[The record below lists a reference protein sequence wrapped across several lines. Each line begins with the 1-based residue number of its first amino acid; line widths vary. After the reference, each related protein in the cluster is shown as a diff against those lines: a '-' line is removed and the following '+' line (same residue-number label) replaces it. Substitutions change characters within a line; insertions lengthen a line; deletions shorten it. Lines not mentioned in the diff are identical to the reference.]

1 MIAHVPHKKLSDV
14 LAERLHSYILGTNAA
29 PGDRLPPS
37 AELVKKF
44 GVGYPTLREALKRL
58 EALGV
63 VSLRHGSG
71 IYVGDSLRSFFLVN
85 PIPPVKVPTQKLLL
99 DLVDAREPIELQAA
113 GLAAGNRT
121 AAHVARLQSILRKAG
136 ENLDNDDLLNRFNME
151 FHSNIAEASGNEVLP
166 QMLQVVTRLFTREQ
180 RVIIHIY
187 GSREEDHEQHK
198 QLLEAIRRR
207 DRSLSV
213 KLMRAHLASVRK
225 AILHWKPPHGVQ
237 A

>member
-1 MIAHVPHKKLSDV
+1 MIARVPHKKLSDI
-14 LAERLHSYILGTNAA
+14 LAERLHSYILSTNAA
-29 PGDRLPPS
+29 PGDRLPSS
-37 AELVKKF
+37 AELVRRF

-63 VSLRHGSG
+63 VSLKHGSG

-85 PIPPVKVPTQKLLL
+85 PIAPIKVPTRKLLL
-99 DLVDAREPIELQAA
+99 DLVDAREPIELQSA
-113 GLAAGNRT
+113 GLAAESRT
-121 AAHVARLQSILRKAG
+121 ASQLAHLQSILKRAA
-136 ENLDNDDLLNRFNME
+136 ENLDNDDKLNRFNME
-151 FHSNIAEASGNEVLP
+151 FHAGIAEASGNEVLP
-166 QMLQVVTRLFTREQ
+166 QMLQVVTRLFTQEQ

-187 GSREEDHEQHK
+187 ASRQEDHEQHK
-198 QLLEAIRRR
+198 HLLEAIRRR
-207 DRSLSV
+207 DRALSV